1 VLEVLLG
8 GGITLAVALVFHLIA
23 SHSLGEQASALME
36 SASRSERLVEK
47 VLAGLEEARLVDLV
61 RKDGKITGIVK
72 QGKVDI

>member
-1 VLEVLLG
+1 
-8 GGITLAVALVFHLIA
+8 
-23 SHSLGEQASALME
+23 ME